1 MIALVLADVAREW
14 SYVVASYGVVVGVLL
29 AYCAWVILRGR
40 KVGRQLPPE
49 DRRWM

>member
-1 MIALVLADVAREW
+1 MIAMIFAQANEW
-14 SYVVASYGVVVGVLL
+14 SYVAASYGVVIGALVLF
-29 AYCAWVILRGR
+29 AVITILRGR